1 MDQSIGRASE
11 PTTEAGAPD
20 TRAFD
25 PQPDLHAGP
34 DTQPDQDIPLEFAV
48 RSRSHVRDV
57 PPPVGYDAPAFTDPD
72 ATGPIVDPLDP
83 HKPGPESGDPLD
95 PDNHV
100 EPEGHVI

>member
-20 TRAFD
+20 ARALD
-25 PQPDLHAGP
+25 PQPDLLASP
-34 DTQPDQDIPLEFAV
+34 DAQPDLDAQPDSGLRPDPAV
-48 RSRSHVRDV
+48 RSRVRDV

-72 ATGPIVDPLDP
+72 ATGPIIDPLDP

-95 PDNHV
+95 PDS
-100 EPEGHVI
+100 HVI

>member
-11 PTTEAGAPD
+11 PTTEAGAL
-20 TRAFD
+20 D
-25 PQPDLHAGP
+25 PQPDLHASP
-34 DTQPDQDIPLEFAV
+34 DAQLDPVV
-48 RSRSHVRDV
+48 RSRVRDV

-95 PDNHV
+95 PDS
-100 EPEGHVI
+100 HVI